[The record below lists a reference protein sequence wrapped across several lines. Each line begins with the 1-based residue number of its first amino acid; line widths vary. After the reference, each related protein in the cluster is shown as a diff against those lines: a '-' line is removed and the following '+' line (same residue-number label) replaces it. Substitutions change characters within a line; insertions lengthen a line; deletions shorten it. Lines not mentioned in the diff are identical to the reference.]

1 MPLPNSGVGGTL
13 MTSPPK
19 PVTGAPPAVPRAAAA
34 LQQETLFGIAPGQL
48 SGAVA
53 SMPAAAPAVAP
64 APAPGPRGGQ
74 PRPAHGGAG
83 VPVAPSPAEVPIA
96 QRTLAGVM
104 PDDMARAV
112 AAARER
118 AAARPQPAPAY
129 VPSPAYEPAREPARR
144 DSVAPSPV
152 RRDAVRAEPVRVDV
166 PRSPAPAAPLRT
178 VFEPNRLPEAGT
190 ARSVAPDLG
199 ESGPDAQGYTHVGV
213 AIPGVAPLRTSTSAP
228 AAPVPGRSPEPE
240 ARRPPPAPRA
250 ATLIEET
257 RLQPD
262 SLSAPSL
269 SSLSSLSLL
278 SIKPVL
284 PRSAFVLLGSGL
296 VLLIAAAAFALL
308 WKGHKPLSVSIS
320 ADPSGKDRLD
330 IVCEECPDGTRLSL
344 GPSEA
349 EFSGRKAYI
358 ALPEPLPLGES
369 HASFG
374 VQKPGEEQSIVE
386 LTLPPVEY
394 RIVPDISTLVGDQPK
409 LTLKV
414 AALLGSRVEIAGQS
428 VALDASGQGES
439 GIDVTPQLVGPA
451 STITTIEQS
460 IPFAITPPSGRLY
473 EGQLAFKIG
482 VTPLMLEAPGA
493 DTVTNL
499 ERFMLAG
506 RTSKGAELWVA
517 GTTIAVDDSGRFAQL
532 MSIDSVGETRVTVRA
547 TGPGLAPR
555 FASFRLQRVE
565 SLAAEA
571 SARRQKAR
579 PLAQLARNIADHVGS
594 TVVVSG
600 RIEEVRVDG
609 HRTLVILQSEEG
621 CQSRVCLSRLV
632 YGGLRKLARGETV
645 TAIGR
650 LLGAVGAPGANGGE
664 VPEVDVSL
672 LL

>member
-13 MTSPPK
+13 MTSPPR
-19 PVTGAPPAVPRAAAA
+19 PIASAAAPAPPRAGAA
-34 LQQETLFGIAPGQL
+34 LQQETLFGIAPAQL
-48 SGAVA
+48 SGAG
-53 SMPAAAPAVAP
+53 APLPVAP
-64 APAPGPRGGQ
+64 PVAAPAPGPRGG
-74 PRPAHGGAG
+74 PTRPAYGGAG
-83 VPVAPSPAEVPIA
+83 TPVAPPPAELPIA

-118 AAARPQPAPAY
+118 AAARPHAAPAR
-129 VPSPAYEPAREPARR
+129 VPSPTYETAASREPVRR
-144 DSVAPSPV
+144 DSVAPAPA
-152 RRDAVRAEPVRVDV
+152 RREAARAE

-178 VFEPNRLPEAGT
+178 VFEPNPLPEVGT

-199 ESGPDAQGYTHVGV
+199 PTEAHDPQAHTHLGV
-213 AIPGVAPLRTSTSAP
+213 AIPGVAPLRTSASSAP
-228 AAPVPGRSPEPE
+228 IPQRAPEPE
-240 ARRPPPAPRA
+240 ARRAPPAPRA
-250 ATLIEET
+250 ATMIEET

-262 SLSAPSL
+262 SLPAPSL
-269 SSLSSLSLL
+269 SML
-278 SIKPVL
+278 SIRPVL

-308 WKGHKPLSVSIS
+308 WKGHKPLSVSIA

-330 IVCEECPDGTRLSL
+330 VVCEECPDGTRLSL

-358 ALPEPLPLGES
+358 VLPEPLPLGES

-374 VQKPGEEQSIVE
+374 VQKPGENEQSIVE

-394 RIVPDISTLVGDQPK
+394 RIVPDIGTLVGDQPK
-409 LTLKV
+409 LTLRV
-414 AALLGSRVEIAGQS
+414 AALPGSRVEIAGQA
-428 VALDASGQGES
+428 VALDASSQGEI
-439 GIDVTPQLVGPA
+439 GIDLTAQLVGPA
-451 STITTIEQS
+451 STITTIDQS
-460 IPFAITPPSGRLY
+460 IPFAVTPPSGRLY

-517 GTTIAVDDSGRFAQL
+517 GTTIAVDDAGRFAQL

-579 PLAQLARNIADHVGS
+579 PLAQLTQHIADHVGS

-621 CQSRVCLSRLV
+621 CPSRVCLSRLV
-632 YGGLRKLARGETV
+632 YGGLRKLARGESI

-650 LLGAVGAPGANGGE
+650 LLGSVGAGANGSE

>member
-1 MPLPNSGVGGTL
+1 MPLPHSGVGGTL

-19 PVTGAPPAVPRAAAA
+19 PVTSPVPAAPRAAA
-34 LQQETLFGIAPGQL
+34 LQQETLFGIAPERL
-48 SGAVA
+48 TGAVPPLA
-53 SMPAAAPAVAP
+53 GSTPAPAAVAP
-64 APAPGPRGGQ
+64 AHGPRGG
-74 PRPAHGGAG
+74 PARPSFGAG
-83 VPVAPSPAEVPIA
+83 APVAAKPMEPPPLA

-118 AAARPQPAPAY
+118 AAARPQQPTAHA
-129 VPSPAYEPAREPARR
+129 PSPMFEPAAPREPARR
-144 DSVAPSPV
+144 EPVAAAPL
-152 RRDAVRAEPVRVDV
+152 RREPPRAEPAQVEV
-166 PRSPAPAAPLRT
+166 PRSPAPAVPLRT
-178 VFEPNRLPEAGT
+178 VFEPNHVPEVGT
-190 ARSVAPDLG
+190 ARSVAP
-199 ESGPDAQGYTHVGV
+199 EAEPQGYTHLGV
-213 AIPGVAPLRTSTSAP
+213 AIPGVAPLRTATSAP
-228 AAPVPGRSPEPE
+228 PGPAAPRAHEPE
-240 ARRPPPAPRA
+240 LRRAPPAPRA
-250 ATLIEET
+250 PSRIEET
-257 RLQPD
+257 RLEPN
-262 SLSAPSL
+262 AAGPSL
-269 SSLSSLSLL
+269 SSLSSLSIL
-278 SIKPVL
+278 SIRPVL

-349 EFSGRKAYI
+349 ELSGRKAYI

-374 VQKPGEEQSIVE
+374 VQKPGEDEPTIVE

-394 RIVPDISTLVGDQPK
+394 RIVPDIGTLVGDQPK

-414 AALLGSRVEIAGQS
+414 AALPGSKVEIAGQP
-428 VALDASGQGES
+428 VALDAAGQGES
-439 GIDVTPQLVGPA
+439 GIDMTAQLLGPA

-517 GTTIAVDDSGRFAQL
+517 GSTIAVDDAGRFAQL

-579 PLAQLARNIADHVGS
+579 PLAQVTKNIADHVGS

-650 LLGAVGAPGANGGE
+650 LLGAVGGPGANGGE

>member
-1 MPLPNSGVGGTL
+1 
-13 MTSPPK
+13 
-19 PVTGAPPAVPRAAAA
+19 
-34 LQQETLFGIAPGQL
+34 
-48 SGAVA
+48 
-53 SMPAAAPAVAP
+53 
-64 APAPGPRGGQ
+64 
-74 PRPAHGGAG
+74 
-83 VPVAPSPAEVPIA
+83 
-96 QRTLAGVM
+96 M

-118 AAARPQPAPAY
+118 AAARPQAAPAHL
-129 VPSPAYEPAREPARR
+129 PSPAYEPARRESFP
-144 DSVAPSPV
+144 PSPV
-152 RRDAVRAEPVRVDV
+152 RREPVRAEPVRVEP
-166 PRSPAPAAPLRT
+166 PRAAPAAPLRT
-178 VFEPNRLPEAGT
+178 VFEPNPLPEAGT

-199 ESGPDAQGYTHVGV
+199 MSDPHDPQGHTHLGV
-213 AIPGVAPLRTSTSAP
+213 ALPGVAPLRTSATSAP
-228 AAPVPGRSPEPE
+228 PAAPQRALEPE
-240 ARRPPPAPRA
+240 ARRAPPPARA
-250 ATLIEET
+250 ATMIEET
-257 RLQPD
+257 RLHPD
-262 SLSAPSL
+262 SLPAPSV
-269 SSLSSLSLL
+269 SML
-278 SIKPVL
+278 SIRPVL

-308 WKGHKPLSVSIS
+308 WKGHKPLSVSIA

-374 VQKPGEEQSIVE
+374 VQKPGEDEQSIVE

-394 RIVPDISTLVGDQPK
+394 RIVPDIGTLVGDQPK
-409 LTLKV
+409 LTLRV
-414 AALLGSRVEIAGQS
+414 AALPGSRVEIAGQS
-428 VALDASGQGES
+428 VELDAGGQGEV
-439 GIDVTPQLVGPA
+439 GIDVTAQLVGPA

-571 SARRQKAR
+571 SSRRQKAR
-579 PLAQLARNIADHVGS
+579 PLAQLTKNIADHVGS

-609 HRTLVILQSEEG
+609 HRTLVILQSDEG

-632 YGGLRKLARGETV
+632 YGGLRKLARGETI

>member
-1 MPLPNSGVGGTL
+1 
-13 MTSPPK
+13 
-19 PVTGAPPAVPRAAAA
+19 
-34 LQQETLFGIAPGQL
+34 
-48 SGAVA
+48 
-53 SMPAAAPAVAP
+53 
-64 APAPGPRGGQ
+64 
-74 PRPAHGGAG
+74 
-83 VPVAPSPAEVPIA
+83 
-96 QRTLAGVM
+96 
-104 PDDMARAV
+104 
-112 AAARER
+112 
-118 AAARPQPAPAY
+118 
-129 VPSPAYEPAREPARR
+129 
-144 DSVAPSPV
+144 
-152 RRDAVRAEPVRVDV
+152 
-166 PRSPAPAAPLRT
+166 
-178 VFEPNRLPEAGT
+178 LPEVGT

-199 ESGPDAQGYTHVGV
+199 MNDAHDPQGHTHLGV
-213 AIPGVAPLRTSTSAP
+213 AIPGVAPLRTSAP
-228 AAPVPGRSPEPE
+228 APQRAPEPE
-240 ARRPPPAPRA
+240 MRRAPPAARA
-250 ATLIEET
+250 ATMIEET

-262 SLSAPSL
+262 SLPAPSL
-269 SSLSSLSLL
+269 SMSA
-278 SIKPVL
+278 IRPAM

-308 WKGHKPLSVSIS
+308 WKGHKPLSVSIA

-330 IVCEECPDGTRLSL
+330 IVCEECPDGTRLTL

-349 EFSGRKAYI
+349 EISGRKAYI

-374 VQKPGEEQSIVE
+374 MQKPGEDEQSIVE

-394 RIVPDISTLVGDQPK
+394 RIVPDIGTLVGDQPK
-409 LTLKV
+409 LTLRV
-414 AALLGSRVEIAGQS
+414 AALPGSRVEIAGQS
-428 VALDASGQGES
+428 VELDAGGQGEV
-439 GIDVTPQLVGPA
+439 GIDVTAQLVGPA

-517 GTTIAVDDSGRFAQL
+517 GTTIAVDDAGRFAQL

-579 PLAQLARNIADHVGS
+579 PLAQLTKQIADHVGS

-650 LLGAVGAPGANGGE
+650 LVGSVGAPGANGGE